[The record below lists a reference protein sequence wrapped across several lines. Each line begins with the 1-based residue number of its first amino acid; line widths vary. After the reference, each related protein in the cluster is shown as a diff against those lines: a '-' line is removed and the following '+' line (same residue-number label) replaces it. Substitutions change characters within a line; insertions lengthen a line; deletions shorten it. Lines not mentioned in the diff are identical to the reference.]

1 MVVMQAQRKHQVR
14 LIKRYG
20 NRKLYDV
27 RRSRYITLDG
37 IRALVQEGD
46 DIRVVDN
53 DTGED
58 LTAVT
63 FAQIIYESAKRT
75 GEDGAASAPL
85 LRWLIQRGDEAVREL
100 RHGVE
105 VGRDAIESVREAA
118 GRGVQKLVGAGGGG
132 SRRRSLLEEILD
144 APERRL
150 SELQRRIDQQIR
162 QSVER
167 VTRHP
172 ALRGEIER
180 VESSIRRL
188 EKRLGRLTGSS
199 SSTARRRS
207 AKVKA
212 ADRTRVKAKAR
223 RP

>member
-1 MVVMQAQRKHQVR
+1 MQAQRKHQVR

-37 IRALVQEGD
+37 IRELVLGGD

-75 GEDGAASAPL
+75 GTDGAASVPL

-105 VGRDAIESVREAA
+105 VGRDAIESVRDAA
-118 GRGVQKLVGAGGGG
+118 ERGVQKLVGTGAE
-132 SRRRSLLEEILD
+132 RRSLIEELLE

-150 SELQRRIDQQIR
+150 AELQQRIDQQIR

-167 VTRHP
+167 VTSHP

-188 EKRLGRLTGSS
+188 EKRLGRLTG
-199 SSTARRRS
+199 APVS
-207 AKVKA
+207 AGKG
-212 ADRTRVKAKAR
+212 RPAKAR
-223 RP
+223 SRSGATAKAKTHRR

>member
-1 MVVMQAQRKHQVR
+1 MQAQRKVR

-37 IRALVQEGD
+37 IRALLQDGE

-75 GEDGAASAPL
+75 GSDGAASAPL
-85 LRWLIQRGDEAVREL
+85 LRWLIRRGDEAVREL

-105 VGRDAIESVREAA
+105 VGRDAIESVRDAA
-118 GRGVQKLVGAGGGG
+118 ERGVQKLVGTGTGKQ
-132 SRRRSLLEEILD
+132 RRSLIDDLLD
-144 APERRL
+144 APERHL
-150 SELQRRIDQQIR
+150 ADLQQRIDHQIR

-167 VTRHP
+167 VTSHP

-180 VESSIRRL
+180 VENSLRRL
-188 EKRLGRLTGSS
+188 EKRLGRLVGVLQKP
-199 SSTARRRS
+199 RS
-207 AKVKA
+207 GRPA
-212 ADRTRVKAKAR
+212 APREAATRTRVKASR
-223 RP
+223 R

>member
-1 MVVMQAQRKHQVR
+1 MQAQRKHQVR

-37 IRALVQEGD
+37 IRELVLSGE

-75 GEDGAASAPL
+75 GTDGAASAPL

-118 GRGVQKLVGAGGGG
+118 ERSVQKLVGTGAE
-132 SRRRSLLEEILD
+132 RRGFIEDLLD
-144 APERRL
+144 APER
-150 SELQRRIDQQIR
+150 LQQRIDQQIR

-167 VTRHP
+167 VTSHP

-188 EKRLGRLTGSS
+188 EKRLGRLTG
-199 SSTARRRS
+199 TRDS
-207 AKVKA
+207 AAKS
-212 ADRTRVKAKAR
+212 RPVKAKSRVGTKPRAKSHR
-223 RP
+223 R